1 MLIMDAA
8 LSTVCGSYAVATLL
22 SVFKRALNL
31 IQMIG
36 PIVGII
42 ALVINFIKLM
52 VNPDEK
58 KLKNVIRNW
67 AIAIIMLF
75 LIPTCVDLVMRLFD
89 DTFTVSDC
97 WNRVDTLLGNGII
110 YNTLDNN
117 SIELSN
123 GEYSLIIRK

>member
-1 MLIMDAA
+1 MLILDLTA
-8 LSTVCGSYAVATLL
+8 VCGSYAVATLL

-42 ALVINFIKLM
+42 ALVINFTKLM
-52 VNPDEK
+52 IIPDEK

-75 LIPTCVDLVMRLFD
+75 LIPTCVNLVMRLFD
-89 DTFTVSDC
+89 DTFTVSKC
-97 WNRVDTLLGNGII
+97 WNQVDELFDSGVI
-110 YNTLDNN
+110 YNTLEN
-117 SIELSN
+117 SIDLGN
-123 GEYSLIIRK
+123 GEYSLIMEK

>member
-1 MLIMDAA
+1 MLILDLTA
-8 LSTVCGSYAVATLL
+8 VCGSYAVATLL

-42 ALVINFIKLM
+42 ALIINFTKLM
-52 VNPDEK
+52 ITPDEK

-75 LIPTCVDLVMRLFD
+75 LIPTCVNLVMRLID
-89 DTFTVSDC
+89 DTFTVSKC
-97 WNRVDTLLGNGII
+97 WNQVDELFDSGVI
-110 YNTLDNN
+110 YNTLAN
-117 SIELSN
+117 SIDLGN
-123 GEYSLIIRK
+123 GEYSLIIKK

>member
-1 MLIMDAA
+1 MLILDLTA
-8 LSTVCGSYAVATLL
+8 VCGSYAVATLL

-42 ALVINFIKLM
+42 ALIINFTKLM
-52 VNPDEK
+52 ITPDEK

-75 LIPTCVDLVMRLFD
+75 LIPTCVNLVMRLFD
-89 DTFTVSDC
+89 DTFTVSKC
-97 WNRVDTLLGNGII
+97 WNQVDELFDNGVI
-110 YNTLDNN
+110 YNTLAN
-117 SIELSN
+117 SIDFGN
-123 GEYSLIIRK
+123 GEYSLIIKK

>member
-1 MLIMDAA
+1 MLILDLTA
-8 LSTVCGSYAVATLL
+8 VCGSYAVATLL

-42 ALVINFIKLM
+42 ALVINFTKLM
-52 VNPDEK
+52 IIPDEK

-75 LIPTCVDLVMRLFD
+75 LIPTCVNLVMRLFD
-89 DTFTVSDC
+89 DTFTVSKC
-97 WNRVDTLLGNGII
+97 WNQVDELFDSGVI
-110 YNTLDNN
+110 YNTLAN
-117 SIELSN
+117 SIDLGN
-123 GEYSLIIRK
+123 GEYSLIIKK

>member
-1 MLIMDAA
+1 MLILD
-8 LSTVCGSYAVATLL
+8 LTTVCGSYAVATLL

-42 ALVINFIKLM
+42 ALIINFTKLM
-52 VNPDEK
+52 ITPDEK

-75 LIPTCVDLVMRLFD
+75 LIPTCVNLVMRLFD
-89 DTFTVSDC
+89 DTFTVSKC
-97 WNRVDTLLGNGII
+97 WNQVDELFDNGVI
-110 YNTLDNN
+110 YNTLAN
-117 SIELSN
+117 SIDLGN
-123 GEYSLIIRK
+123 GEYSLIIKK